1 MLPMKISK
9 AKLTGKAG
17 DQSLQGDV
25 KNCRVLGTVW
35 FKMRFLV
42 SREKKKKCF
51 WFARYWTWGG
61 GRGSQG
67 AAVDTELSGQF
78 RGWGAQRGSLVRRPA

>member
-9 AKLTGKAG
+9 PKLTGKAG

-25 KNCRVLGTVW
+25 TNCRVLGTIW

-42 SREKKKKCF
+42 SREKKKKEMFLVCKALDMG
-51 WFARYWTWGG
+51 WREGQP
-61 GRGSQG
+61 RGS
-67 AAVDTELSGQF
+67 SG
-78 RGWGAQRGSLVRRPA
+78 R

>member
-42 SREKKKKCF
+42 SREKKEMFLVCKVLDMG
-51 WFARYWTWGG
+51 WREGQP
-61 GRGSQG
+61 RGS
-67 AAVDTELSGQF
+67 SG
-78 RGWGAQRGSLVRRPA
+78 R

>member
-9 AKLTGKAG
+9 PKLTGKAG

-25 KNCRVLGTVW
+25 TNCRELGTVW

-42 SREKKKKCF
+42 SREKKKEMFLVCKALDTG
-51 WFARYWTWGG
+51 WREGQP
-61 GRGSQG
+61 RGS
-67 AAVDTELSGQF
+67 SG
-78 RGWGAQRGSLVRRPA
+78 R

>member
-42 SREKKKKCF
+42 SREKK
-51 WFARYWTWGG
+51 RNVSGLQGTGHG
-61 GRGSQG
+61 VEGG
-67 AAVDTELSGQF
+67 AAKGPQWMLSSLDSFQGGEP
-78 RGWGAQRGSLVRRPA
+78 RGAL

>member
-42 SREKKKKCF
+42 SREKKEMFLVCKALDMG
-51 WFARYWTWGG
+51 WREGQPR
-61 GRGSQG
+61 GR
-67 AAVDTELSGQF
+67 SGC
-78 RGWGAQRGSLVRRPA
+78 

>member
-9 AKLTGKAG
+9 PKLTGKAG

-25 KNCRVLGTVW
+25 KDCRVLRTVW

-42 SREKKKKCF
+42 SRGKK
-51 WFARYWTWGG
+51 RNVSGLQGT
-61 GRGSQG
+61 GRGVKGGQPRSS
-67 AAVDTELSGQF
+67 SGH
-78 RGWGAQRGSLVRRPA
+78 

>member
-9 AKLTGKAG
+9 PKLTGKAG

-25 KNCRVLGTVW
+25 TNCRELGTVW

-42 SREKKKKCF
+42 SREEKKRNVSGLQGTGHGVEGGAAKGQQ
-51 WFARYWTWGG
+51 WTLSSLDSFGG
-61 GRGSQG
+61 GEHRG
-67 AAVDTELSGQF
+67 AL
-78 RGWGAQRGSLVRRPA
+78 